1 MTASEP
7 SPALHPAAHPAESGP
22 LRVGFVGLGVMG
34 RPMARRI
41 LAAGYPLAVHSRS
54 AAAVAEIVA
63 AGALAAAS
71 PADVA
76 RASDLVIV
84 MVPNTEDLA
93 AVLDARDGVLAGAH
107 DGLIVAAMG
116 THHPTAMPPLAE
128 RCAGM
133 GVSLLD
139 APVSGG
145 EVGATE
151 GSLSIMVGG
160 DAAAF
165 DRARPVF
172 AAMGGTIVHV
182 GGSGTGQLVK
192 ACNQLIVGA
201 TIAAVAEGLTLARL
215 SGMDPAIV
223 RTALTGGY
231 ATSRVLEIHG
241 GRMIARDFTP
251 GGRAAL
257 HAKDAH
263 IILDTAAK
271 LGLELPVFSVVA
283 GEFDRLVATGGGDL
297 DHSALITLL
306 EGKPGEAHAGERER

>member
-1 MTASEP
+1 MSIPTPRP
-7 SPALHPAAHPAESGP
+7 SAPAASLA
-22 LRVGFVGLGVMG
+22 VGFVGLGVMG

-41 LAAGYPLAVHSRS
+41 LAAGFPLTVHSRS
-54 AAAVAEIVA
+54 STAVAEVVA
-63 AGALAAAS
+63 AGATAGAS
-71 PADVA
+71 PAAVA
-76 RASDLVIV
+76 RASDLIIV
-84 MVPNTEDLA
+84 MVPNTDDLV
-93 AVLDARDGVLAGAH
+93 AVLDAPDGILAGAH
-107 DGLIVAAMG
+107 EGLVIAAMG

-128 RCAGM
+128 RCAQLGA
-133 GVSLLD
+133 SLLD

-160 DAAAF
+160 EAAAF
-165 DRARPVF
+165 ERARPVF
-172 AAMGGTIVHV
+172 AAMGRTVVHV

-201 TIAAVAEGLTLARL
+201 TIAAVAEGLTLARA
-215 SGMDPAIV
+215 SGLDPAVV

-241 GRMIARDFTP
+241 ARMIARDFTP

-263 IILDTAAK
+263 IILDTAAQ
-271 LGLELPVFSVVA
+271 LGLELEVFSVVA
-283 GEFDRLVATGGGDL
+283 RMFDRLVAAGGGDL
-297 DHSALITLL
+297 DHSALITLI
-306 EGKPGEAHAGERER
+306 EGEPGQEAPGP